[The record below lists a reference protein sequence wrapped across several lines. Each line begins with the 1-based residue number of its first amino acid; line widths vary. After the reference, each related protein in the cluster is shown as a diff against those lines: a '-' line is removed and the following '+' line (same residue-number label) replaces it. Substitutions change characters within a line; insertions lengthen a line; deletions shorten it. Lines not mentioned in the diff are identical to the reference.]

1 MFQTEP
7 ESIISSRSLVSTID
21 AETTISIGLTMS
33 VSVSFNLMTA
43 YGVMRRR
50 KTWLF
55 PFLIL
60 YMGFVI
66 ECLVASIWITASMDP
81 PDSD

>member
-7 ESIISSRSLVSTID
+7 ELIISRRFVSIID
-21 AETTISIGLTMS
+21 ANTTISISLTMS
-33 VSVSFNLMTA
+33 VSISFTLMTA

-66 ECLVASIWITASMDP
+66 ECLVASIWITASMET
-81 PDSD
+81 